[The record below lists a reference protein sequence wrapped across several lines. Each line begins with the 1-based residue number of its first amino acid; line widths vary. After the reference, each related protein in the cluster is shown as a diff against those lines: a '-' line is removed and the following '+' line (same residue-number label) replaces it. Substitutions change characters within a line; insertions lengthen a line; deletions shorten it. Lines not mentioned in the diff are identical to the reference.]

1 MCQSALK
8 PEELFAL
15 TGIEASTDDDLDV
28 VEEAVR
34 DANAYPMITLSVDSE
49 TEAEAGGR
57 PTAAV
62 RVEFF

>member
-15 TGIEASTDDDLDV
+15 TGIEASTDDDAG
-28 VEEAVR
+28 EEAVR
-34 DANAYPMITLSVDSE
+34 DAYPMITLSVDSE
-49 TEAEAGGR
+49 TEAEIETGAR
-57 PTAAV
+57 PTV